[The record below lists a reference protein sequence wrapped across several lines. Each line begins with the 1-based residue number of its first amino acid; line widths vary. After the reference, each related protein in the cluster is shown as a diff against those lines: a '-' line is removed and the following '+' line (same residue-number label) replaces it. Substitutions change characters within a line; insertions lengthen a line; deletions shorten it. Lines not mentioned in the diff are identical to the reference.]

1 MPQFYI
7 CILTDFVILT
17 NDSFLSLP
25 YRTMAMMIDLQ
36 WLSHKV
42 IMRYFI
48 CFIYL
53 VCMHVFR
60 PLLWLSL
67 FKNCILQDPE
77 NKSKLNF
84 LSSYKNCL
92 IHMILFW
99 YFVWKPTY
107 LLLLKTILIDIFT
120 NLINIFF
127 EIKKKK
133 SK

>member
-1 MPQFYI
+1 MKLVIYFADAACECPNSTQCYI

-67 FKNCILQDPE
+67 FKNCILQDP
-77 NKSKLNF
+77 NLLSICTLF
-84 LSSYKNCL
+84 LSLK
-92 IHMILFW
+92 FR
-99 YFVWKPTY
+99 VWKQDYFLVWTGF
-107 LLLLKTILIDIFT
+107 LQATQAAKIQFVID
-120 NLINIFF
+120 
-127 EIKKKK
+127 
-133 SK
+133 